1 METQSTSCCA
11 HGQCQPAQSS
21 ALQIIEVEGK
31 RAITA
36 FIDLPWAIYKNDAH
50 WIPPL
55 KMAVKDLLAPKHPV
69 YETCEVKLFLAY
81 KNGKCCGRIMGVVNH
96 HHNQFHNEKAAQFG
110 FFEAINDQEVANA
123 LLKKVEDW
131 SINQGM
137 EIVRGPF
144 NPSSNYE
151 CGLLVEGFHDDPQ
164 IMMTYNLPY
173 FQTLLEEAAY
183 KKSMDLL
190 AYQFDMSFVMPEK
203 ISKISKKVEES
214 ANITYR
220 IINMKN
226 WTSEVALMRE
236 IYNAAWEKNWG
247 FVPMTEKEFAHTA
260 KDLKTVIDPNLVLF
274 VYVKNEPAGFIVGL
288 PDYNQIFKTIP
299 TGKLF
304 PTGLFK
310 LLTGKKKI
318 NRFRVLTMGVKEKFR
333 NLGLASLMYVK
344 AYENARKT
352 YRECEMSWIL
362 ESNFNM
368 NRPLQLMGATP
379 YKRYRIFEKVLR
391 MH

>member
-1 METQSTSCCA
+1 
-11 HGQCQPAQSS
+11 
-21 ALQIIEVEGK
+21 
-31 RAITA
+31 
-36 FIDLPWAIYKNDAH
+36 
-50 WIPPL
+50 
-55 KMAVKDLLAPKHPV
+55 
-69 YETCEVKLFLAY
+69 
-81 KNGKCCGRIMGVVNH
+81 
-96 HHNQFHNEKAAQFG
+96 
-110 FFEAINDQEVANA
+110 
-123 LLKKVEDW
+123 
-131 SINQGM
+131 
-137 EIVRGPF
+137 
-144 NPSSNYE
+144 
-151 CGLLVEGFHDDPQ
+151 
-164 IMMTYNLPY
+164 
-173 FQTLLEEAAY
+173 
-183 KKSMDLL
+183 MDLL
-190 AYQFDMSFVMPEK
+190 ATNSICLCDARK

-310 LLTGKKKI
+310 LLSGKKKI